1 MEEQAMGLAEMVSND
16 TDRQLKEMF
25 DSFSE
30 EERKIIEHHANNESE
45 LAIIKAILDA
55 NGVPSTRY
63 GVELSPSD
71 RVRLALK
78 MMRASA

>member
-1 MEEQAMGLAEMVSND
+1 MEEQAIGLAEMVGND

-30 EERKIIEHHANNESE
+30 EEKQTIEHHANNEAE
-45 LAIIKAILDA
+45 LGFIKCILDA
-55 NGVPSTRY
+55 RGIPTIQN